1 MAGRTVIRFP
11 AGPLPSVRSVPF
23 DVQFFAQERT
33 EPATPKKRQKVRSEG
48 RVCSSKDLTAA
59 VEILT
64 GLVALLLL
72 GPFIYGLLFGL
83 LQLSIRFMGDGL
95 LMREGWFRSIFI
107 EAVKNYFFS
116 WLPLGL
122 LVVVLAVAVVV
133 WQVGWTITVEPFKLN
148 LGRLNP
154 ISGMKKILSLRSLVE
169 LLKGLLKAAVFALV
183 IYAAIKD
190 YLPVSLRAMQL
201 SLGHGS
207 VAFWNMLWSLAMRL
221 AVMLLIMALVDYM
234 YQKWEFER
242 SIRMSRQEI
251 KEEYRQMEGDPQI
264 KSKIRQK
271 QRELAK
277 KRMMAS
283 VPKADVVI
291 TNPTTLAVA
300 LEYDREL
307 MSAPQVVAKGRGVVA
322 RRIREVAQAHGV
334 PVIEDKPLAWALFEG
349 VEIGE
354 EISEELYRGV
364 AEILAMV
371 YRLRAG

>member
-1 MAGRTVIRFP
+1 MEGAAVT
-11 AGPLPSVRSVPF
+11 PLPGAGAVSRPPSF
-23 DVQFFAQERT
+23 DLQFFAQERT

-48 RVCSSKDLTAA
+48 RVCMSRDLTAA

-72 GPFIYGLLFGL
+72 GPFTYGLLSDFVQG
-83 LQLSIRFMGDGL
+83 SIRFMGDAVL
-95 LMREGWFRSIFI
+95 LREGWFALLSF
-107 EAVKNYFFS
+107 EAVRNYFYS
-116 WLPLGL
+116 WLPLG
-122 LVVVLAVAVVV
+122 VSVAVLAVAVVV
-133 WQVGWTITVEPFKLN
+133 WQVGWAVTGEPFKVN
-148 LGRLNP
+148 LDRLNP
-154 ISGMKKILSLRSLVE
+154 ISGMKKIVSLRSLVE
-169 LLKGLLKAAVFALV
+169 LIKGLLKAAVFAVV
-183 IYAAIKD
+183 IYAAIRD
-190 YLPVSLRAMQL
+190 YLPASLRAMQFP
-201 SLGHGS
+201 LGHGGAS
-207 VAFWNMLWSLAMRL
+207 FWDMLWSLAMRL
-221 AVMLLIMALVDYM
+221 AAMLLVMALIDYL
-234 YQKWEFER
+234 YQRWEFER

-300 LEYDREL
+300 LVYDREL
-307 MSAPQVVAKGRGVVA
+307 MGAPQVVAKGRG
-322 RRIREVAQAHGV
+322 IVAQKIRDLARAHGV
-334 PVIEDKPLAWALFEG
+334 PVVENRPLAWALFEG

-354 EISEELYRGV
+354 EISEDLYRGV

>member
-1 MAGRTVIRFP
+1 MIRFP
-11 AGPLPSVRSVPF
+11 AGPPPSVRSVPF

-201 SLGHGS
+201 SLGH
-207 VAFWNMLWSLAMRL
+207 
-221 AVMLLIMALVDYM
+221 
-234 YQKWEFER
+234 
-242 SIRMSRQEI
+242 
-251 KEEYRQMEGDPQI
+251 
-264 KSKIRQK
+264 
-271 QRELAK
+271 
-277 KRMMAS
+277 
-283 VPKADVVI
+283 
-291 TNPTTLAVA
+291 
-300 LEYDREL
+300 
-307 MSAPQVVAKGRGVVA
+307 
-322 RRIREVAQAHGV
+322 
-334 PVIEDKPLAWALFEG
+334 
-349 VEIGE
+349 
-354 EISEELYRGV
+354 
-364 AEILAMV
+364 
-371 YRLRAG
+371 

>member
-1 MAGRTVIRFP
+1 MTPFSPERP
-11 AGPLPSVRSVPF
+11 APF
-23 DVQFFAQERT
+23 DLQFFAQERT

-48 RVCSSKDLTAA
+48 RVCVSKDLTAA
-59 VEILT
+59 AEILT

-72 GPFIYGLLFGL
+72 GPFTYRLLSGFV
-83 LQLSIRFMGDGL
+83 QLSIRFMGDGVL
-95 LMREGWFRSIFI
+95 LREGWLVPLSF
-107 EAVKNYFFS
+107 EAVKSYFFS
-116 WLPLGL
+116 WLPLG
-122 LVVVLAVAVVV
+122 VMVAVLAVALVI
-133 WQVGWTITVEPFKLN
+133 WQVGWTITGEPFKIN
-148 LGRLNP
+148 LDRLNP
-154 ISGMKKILSLRSLVE
+154 ISGMKKIVSLRSLVE
-169 LLKGLLKAAVFALV
+169 LIKGLLKAAVFAVV
-183 IYAAIKD
+183 IYAAIRD
-190 YLPVSLRAMQL
+190 YLPSSLKAMQL
-201 SLGHGS
+201 PLGYGS
-207 VAFWNMLWSLAMRL
+207 MAFWNMLWSLAMRL
-221 AVMLLIMALVDYM
+221 AAMLLIMALIDYM

-251 KEEYRQMEGDPQI
+251 KEEFRQMEGDPQI

-307 MSAPQVVAKGRGVVA
+307 MSAPQVVAKGRGIVA
-322 RRIREVAQAHGV
+322 QKIREVAQAHGV
-334 PVIEDKPLAWALFEG
+334 PVIENKPLAWALFEG

>member
-1 MAGRTVIRFP
+1 MTLLLGERIVGRGRPI
-11 AGPLPSVRSVPF
+11 SF
-23 DVQFFAQERT
+23 DLQFFAQERT

-48 RVCSSKDLTAA
+48 RVCVSRDLTAA
-59 VEILT
+59 VGILT
-64 GLVALLLL
+64 GLAALLLL
-72 GPFIYGLLFGL
+72 GPFIYGLFFAL
-83 LQLSIRFMGDGL
+83 LQLSIRFMGDKVL
-95 LMREGWFRSIFI
+95 LREGWFPILSL
-107 EAVKNYFFS
+107 EAVKSYFLT
-116 WLPLGL
+116 WLPLGG
-122 LVVVLAVAVVV
+122 LVAILAVAVIV
-133 WQVGWTITVEPFKLN
+133 WQVGWTVTGEPFKIN
-148 LGRLNP
+148 LDRLNP
-154 ISGMKKILSLRSLVE
+154 ISGMKKIISLRSLVE
-169 LLKGLLKAAVFALV
+169 LLKGLLKAAVFAVV
-183 IYAAIKD
+183 IYTAIRD
-190 YLPVSLRAMQL
+190 YLPDTLRAMQFP
-201 SLGHGS
+201 LGHGS
-207 VAFWNMLWSLAMRL
+207 AAFWNMLWSLAMRL
-221 AVMLLIMALVDYM
+221 AAMLLIMALIDYM

-251 KEEYRQMEGDPQI
+251 KEEFRQMEGDPQI
-264 KSKIRQK
+264 KNKIRQK

-307 MSAPQVVAKGRGVVA
+307 MSAPQVVAKGRGIVA
-322 RRIREVAQAHGV
+322 QRIRDLARAHGV
-334 PVIEDKPLAWALFEG
+334 PVVENKPLAWALFEG

>member
-1 MAGRTVIRFP
+1 MGEDVLSPRPFRFD
-11 AGPLPSVRSVPF
+11 L
-23 DVQFFAQERT
+23 QFFAQERT

-48 RVCSSKDLTAA
+48 RVCMSRDLTAA
-59 VEILT
+59 AEILT
-64 GLVALLLL
+64 GLVALLVL
-72 GPFIYGLLFGL
+72 GPFTYRLLSGF
-83 LQLSIRFMGDGL
+83 LQLSIRFMGDGV
-95 LMREGWFRSIFI
+95 MRGDRWFSPFSL
-107 EAVKNYFFS
+107 EAFKQYFLS

-122 LVVVLAVAVVV
+122 LVALLAVAVVV
-133 WQVGWTITVEPFKLN
+133 WQVGWTITGEPLKIKLD
-148 LGRLNP
+148 RLNP
-154 ISGMKKILSLRSLVE
+154 ISGMKKIISLRSLVE
-169 LLKGLLKAAVFALV
+169 LLKGLLKAAVFAVV
-183 IYAAIKD
+183 IYAAIRD
-190 YLPVSLRAMQL
+190 YLPGALKAMQFP
-201 SLGHGS
+201 LGYGGA
-207 VAFWNMLWSLAMRL
+207 AFWDMLWSLAMRL
-221 AVMLLIMALVDYM
+221 AAMLLVMALIDYL
-234 YQKWEFER
+234 YQRWDFER

-264 KSKIRQK
+264 KNKIRQK

-307 MSAPQVVAKGRGVVA
+307 MSAPQVVAKGRGIVA
-322 RRIREVAQAHGV
+322 QKIREVAQAHGV
-334 PVIEDKPLAWALFEG
+334 PVIENKPLAWALYEG
-349 VEIGE
+349 VEVGE